1 MTPSSEGRYNLYSQ
15 GSSGW
20 TSMRNE
26 EFQEEEIWGN
36 FTNERREFDSNF
48 SRNNESSPIFSP
60 RRLPA
65 AAKMIQRSSKSTIQ
79 EPKIIQYS
87 APVNVPDWSK
97 IYGTSS
103 KKTSWHD
110 DDNDDD
116 YSGRG
121 HNLVRN
127 SLKFDEENDD
137 DDDDDEDKM
146 MPPHEWIA
154 KKLERSK
161 ISSFSGCEGV
171 GRTLKG
177 RDLSRVRNAILSK
190 TGFLE

>member
-20 TSMRNE
+20 TSMRND

-36 FTNERREFDSNF
+36 FTDERREFGSNF
-48 SRNNESSPIFSP
+48 SRNKESSPIFSP
-60 RRLPA
+60 RRLPT
-65 AAKMIQRSSKSTIQ
+65 AAKMIQRSSKSSIQ

-103 KKTSWHD
+103 KKISWHD
-110 DDNDDD
+110 DDNDND
-116 YSGRG
+116 YGGGG

-127 SLKFDEENDD
+127 SSKFDEENDD
-137 DDDDDEDKM
+137 DDDDDEGEM

-161 ISSFSGCEGV
+161 ISSFSVCEGV